1 MALPSDRASRYNGY
15 MHPLHSLL
23 VLTTIAITLPISALA
38 QDGEESSFEALITQ
52 RTNVTCTD
60 GTDGCMLLHMEG
72 RSGQFDGHTF
82 TVSMSP
88 LDTLNGVLP
97 SYDEGQRVIVQTQE
111 IDGVQ
116 RYFISDIVR
125 RMPLLWLA
133 LLFVVSVV
141 AFGGVTAVR
150 SFIGMAM
157 SFVVL
162 FFLMLPGILNG
173 YSPMLVT
180 VSGSIVIMLVTFI
193 VCHGW
198 NHKTIAALG
207 GTFLSLIL
215 TGVIASLFSVYASLT
230 GSSSEEMM
238 FLLSDFPGLNARGIL
253 LSGIIIGTLGVLDDI
268 TIAQSSAVFEL
279 RSANA
284 ALSARE
290 LFIRA
295 QRIGKDHIAAA
306 VNTLVLAY
314 AGATLPL
321 LLLLVGLPAGESLFT
336 MINREMI
343 AIEIVRTLVG
353 SIGLLAAVPLTT
365 FFASLLAASSTSFI
379 ASEGAHRHY

>member
-1 MALPSDRASRYNGY
+1 MTTLRT
-15 MHPLHSLL
+15 LL
-23 VLTTIAITLPISALA
+23 ACTLLCVGFPMQTFA
-38 QDGEESSFEALITQ
+38 QDDEASFEAQIQQ
-52 RTNVTCTD
+52 RTDVACQD
-60 GTDGCMLLHMEG
+60 GSDGCMLLHMEG
-72 RSGQFDGHTF
+72 QSGAFDGTAF
-82 TVSMSP
+82 TMSISP
-88 LDTLNGVLP
+88 LDTLNGELP
-97 SYDEGQRVIVQTQE
+97 AYDEGQRVIVQTQE
-111 IDGVQ
+111 IDGVR

-125 RMPLLWLA
+125 RGPLLWLA
-133 LLFVVSVV
+133 GLFIASVV
-141 AFGGVTAVR
+141 AFGGVAAVR

-162 FFLMLPGILNG
+162 FFAILPGILHG
-173 YSPMLVT
+173 YSPILVT
-180 VSGSIVIMLVTFI
+180 IAGSIVIMLVTFV

-198 NHKTIAALG
+198 NRKTVAALG

-215 TGVIASLFSVYASLT
+215 TGVIASIFSIYASLT

-238 FLLSDFPGLNARGIL
+238 FLLSDFPDLNPRGIL

-268 TIAQSSAVFEL
+268 TISQASAVFEL
-279 RSANA
+279 RAANMT
-284 ALSARE
+284 LSARE
-290 LFIRA
+290 LFRRA

-314 AGATLPL
+314 AGTTLPL
-321 LLLLVGLPAGESLFT
+321 LLLLVALPAGESLIT

-365 FFASLLAASSTSFI
+365 FFAAMFAVKSSVPI
-379 ASEGAHRHY
+379 APGAIHRH